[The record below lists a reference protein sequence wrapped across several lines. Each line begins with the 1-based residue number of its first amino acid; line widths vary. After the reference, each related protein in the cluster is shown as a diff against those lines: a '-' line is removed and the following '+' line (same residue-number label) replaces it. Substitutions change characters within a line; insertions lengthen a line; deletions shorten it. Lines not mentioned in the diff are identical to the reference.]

1 MKQVHA
7 SACNFPQS
15 FLSDG
20 IRQQKVKFLIQNAQ
34 IERYRRLLVCVNY
47 KNKFTESFPELN
59 D

>member
-1 MKQVHA
+1 MKQVQA

-34 IERYRRLLVCVNY
+34 IERTEGFLHVSS